1 MQLSALRSEL
11 PEGALCLCS
20 SRHGS
25 LLSCFW
31 QPFQVLTVSDA
42 MSWHPILRHFP
53 LLLYFLEALEISWK
67 CFAALL
73 RALHVPVFSSS
84 VLSKLVFLVE
94 HQSLT

>member
-1 MQLSALRSEL
+1 M
-11 PEGALCLCS
+11 P
-20 SRHGS
+20 
-25 LLSCFW
+25 LLQSPW
-31 QPFQVLTVSDA
+31 QPPLLLLAAISSAEGLFDA

-84 VLSKLVFLVE
+84 VLSKLVLLVG
-94 HQSLT
+94 HQSLTLATFVV